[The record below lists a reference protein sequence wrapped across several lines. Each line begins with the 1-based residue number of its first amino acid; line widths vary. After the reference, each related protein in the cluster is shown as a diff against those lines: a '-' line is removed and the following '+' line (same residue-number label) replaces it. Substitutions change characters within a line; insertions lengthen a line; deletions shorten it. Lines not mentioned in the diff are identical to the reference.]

1 MDTILQALTQ
11 EIKRQVNIALEQKLS
26 EMKTEKEEIGEVIKE
41 DELCKRLSL
50 SRTTISTYRRNN
62 KIPYLKVGNNIR
74 YEYEK
79 VVKALER

>member
-1 MDTILQALTQ
+1 MNNILQAFTQ
-11 EIKRQVNIALEQKLS
+11 EIKRQVNIALQEKIA
-26 EMKTEKEEIGEVIKE
+26 EMKNEKEEIGEVIKE

-79 VVKALER
+79 VLKALER

>member
-11 EIKRQVNIALEQKLS
+11 EIKRQVNITLEQKLS
-26 EMKTEKEEIGEVIKE
+26 EMKTEKEEVGEVIKE

-74 YEYEK
+74 YKYEK
-79 VVKALER
+79 VLKDLKN

>member
-1 MDTILQALTQ
+1 
-11 EIKRQVNIALEQKLS
+11 
-26 EMKTEKEEIGEVIKE
+26 MKTEKEEIGEVIKE

-74 YEYEK
+74 YKYEK
-79 VVKALER
+79 VLKDLKN